1 MKTYIS
7 VNIVSQA
14 LLLVLAIKKHGCDD
28 IKEIEQLKLP
38 YGVNRDAAI
47 AFAHQCEWLKICNR
61 SIVFTHF
68 GETIA
73 DSFNGVMID
82 QSLWQAILAKYIK
95 TSEPA
100 WAQRIPYGRKEAYL
114 IMTIEEQRCFDE
126 AGLMDSTDAA
136 VIDWWDSIAEYERA
150 IKASSLVD
158 IGREGERLTVLF
170 EQERTGFTPEWISI
184 ESNLAGYDILSHKE
198 GDSEDNILIEVKSS
212 NKAIDDAFCIITRHE
227 WETAQR
233 KNNIERYFFYL
244 WDISKKSPVL
254 AIVKPAEMQPYIPVD
269 SGVGK
274 WEEVSI
280 PFSAFEDAFF
290 NVSLAF

>member
-14 LLLVLAIKKHGCDD
+14 LLLISAMQKHGCDD

-47 AFAHQCEWLKICNR
+47 AFAHQCEWVKICNE
-61 SIVFTHF
+61 SIVFTKF
-68 GETIA
+68 GEIIA
-73 DSFNGVMID
+73 ASFNGVTID

-150 IKASSLVD
+150 KKASSLAD
-158 IGREGERLTVLF
+158 IGREGERLTMMF
-170 EQERTGFTPEWISI
+170 EQRRTGITPEWISV

-198 GDSEDNILIEVKSS
+198 SNSDDNILIEVKSS
-212 NKAIDDAFCIITRHE
+212 SKAIDDAFCIITRHE
-227 WETAQR
+227 WETANR
-233 KNNIERYFFYL
+233 NNNIQRYFFYIWNL
-244 WDISKKSPVL
+244 CNQKKSL
-254 AIVKPAEMQPYIPVD
+254 AIVDVLKMKQHIPID
-269 SGVGK
+269 SSNGK
-274 WEEVSI
+274 WTEVEI
-280 PFSAFEDAFF
+280 PFSAFKDMFF
-290 NVSLAF
+290 QTTAE